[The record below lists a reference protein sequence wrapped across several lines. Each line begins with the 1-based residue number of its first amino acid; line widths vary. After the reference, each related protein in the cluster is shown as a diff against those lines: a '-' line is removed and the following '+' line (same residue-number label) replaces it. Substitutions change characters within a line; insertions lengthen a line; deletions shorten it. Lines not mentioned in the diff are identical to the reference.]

1 MKHRSNVE
9 KVKHRRNSSTVEH
22 PMVAGI
28 LCCNY
33 KDNKDNKDNKAGK
46 DNDVDEVN
54 KEDKEDEDDEDNILD
69 NKDVKERRRATT
81 TIQQSPTLALTITTT
96 RRTRITKTTRPMQT
110 KKDYAIVCVTTRCV
124 GNEYRRCRN

>member
-1 MKHRSNVE
+1 
-9 KVKHRRNSSTVEH
+9 
-22 PMVAGI
+22 MVAGI